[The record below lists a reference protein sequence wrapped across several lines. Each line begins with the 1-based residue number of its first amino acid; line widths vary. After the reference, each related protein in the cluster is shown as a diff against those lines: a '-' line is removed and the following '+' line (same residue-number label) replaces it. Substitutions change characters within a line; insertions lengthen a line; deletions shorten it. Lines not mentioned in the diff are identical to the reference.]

1 MTKSDAHIVAL
12 DVGAKRIG
20 VATAHVVARLA
31 APLQTLEVTDDIVQQ
46 ILQILTEQ
54 QAVALVV
61 GLPRGMEGQETAQTH
76 AVEEFIGGFRQ
87 QITIPVYWQDEA
99 VTSVL
104 SEAALQTKKGSYTK
118 GDIDAHAAAL
128 ILEDF
133 LATNKEF
140 AS

>member
-1 MTKSDAHIVAL
+1 MTNNDAHIVAL

-20 VATAHVVARLA
+20 VATAHVIARLP
-31 APLQTLEVTDDIVQQ
+31 APLQTLEVTDDIAQQ
-46 ILQILTEQ
+46 ILQILSEQ
-54 QAVALVV
+54 QAIALVV

-76 AVEEFIGGFRQ
+76 AVEEFIASFRQ

-104 SEAALQTKKGSYTK
+104 SEAALQAKKGGYTK
-118 GDIDAHAAAL
+118 GDIDAHAATL

-133 LATNKEF
+133 LAAHKEIT
-140 AS
+140 S